1 MLKPDEITARYAQC
15 KALAEQAPPMTD
27 EQKAERRTLIAREY
41 ARAEARRRPPPQFD
55 LDLAA

>member
-1 MLKPDEITARYAQC
+1 MANEGDITARYAQC
-15 KALAEQAPPMTD
+15 KALAEHAPPMTD
-27 EQKAERRTLIAREY
+27 QQKAERRTLIAREY